1 MIVHLE
7 IKNFILI
14 DFLSIDFK
22 KGFSVITGETGS
34 GKSIILGAL
43 NLLLGKRVDH
53 KVVGPKKDKCIIEAQ
68 FNIKDL
74 NLINFFK
81 ANDLDYVQETII
93 RREIMVNGRSRAF
106 VNDTPVNLETLKNIG
121 SKLIDI
127 HNQNQNEI
135 LSNKSFFYN
144 FIDFYSNQSSFVD
157 SYKRK
162 YHNYLDKLNQLEL
175 IIEKKK
181 KFNTNLEY
189 NQFLLNELSSL
200 NLKKDEKEEL
210 QNYYNTYKNFDKVNK
225 AFKEINNS
233 ISGNNNII
241 ESLHNIQSN
250 LQSICDF
257 SADLKNINHRFET
270 CLIEIKDVIS
280 EIEILSSTISYDPTK
295 LDEIQ
300 SRLFKIQGL
309 ENKHNVS
316 SYNELIQVEDDLK
329 SKLNDSEVFDK
340 EIDQLNKLINNL
352 ESDLLKDA
360 DKIYENRLHFSK
372 KLSNEIQTVFSKLS
386 LTNSNLEFS
395 FVKNDKLNEF
405 GIDNLSVMYAGGK
418 NLEKNPLKKVAS
430 GGEKSRILLAL
441 KSIFSRKNSLPTII
455 FDEID
460 SGTSGEIANSIGD
473 LMNKMGETIQVV
485 AITHLPQVAARGMNH
500 FKVIKSENVENNIK
514 TDIYELDNE
523 NRIEEIAGMISGKEI
538 TDSALKQ
545 AEELLK

>member
-181 KFNTNLEY
+181 RFNTNLEY

-233 ISGNNNII
+233 ISGNINII

-257 SADLKNINHRFET
+257 SADLKNVNQRFET

-316 SYNELIQVEDDLK
+316 SFNDLIQVEDDLK

-352 ESDLLKDA
+352 ELDLLKDA

-418 NLEKNPLKKVAS
+418 NLEKN
-430 GGEKSRILLAL
+430 
-441 KSIFSRKNSLPTII
+441 
-455 FDEID
+455 
-460 SGTSGEIANSIGD
+460 
-473 LMNKMGETIQVV
+473 
-485 AITHLPQVAARGMNH
+485 H
-500 FKVIKSENVENNIK
+500 
-514 TDIYELDNE
+514 
-523 NRIEEIAGMISGKEI
+523 
-538 TDSALKQ
+538 
-545 AEELLK
+545 

>member
-14 DFLSIDFK
+14 DFLSINFK
-22 KGFSVITGETGS
+22 NGFSVITGETGS

-53 KVVGPKKDKCIIEAQ
+53 KVVGPKKDKCVIEAQ

-81 ANDLDYVQETII
+81 TNDLDYVQETII

-162 YHNYLDKLNQLEL
+162 YHNYLNKLNQLEL

-181 KFNTNLEY
+181 RFNTNLEY

-225 AFKEINNS
+225 ALKEINNS
-233 ISGNNNII
+233 ISGNINII
-241 ESLHNIQSN
+241 ESLHNIQYN

-257 SADLKNINHRFET
+257 SVDLKNINQRFET

-280 EIEILSSTISYDPTK
+280 EIEILSSSISYDPNK
-295 LDEIQ
+295 LDQIQ

-316 SYNELIQVEDDLK
+316 SINELIQVENDLK
-329 SKLNDSEVFDK
+329 SKLNDSEGFDK

-352 ESDLLKDA
+352 EFDLFRDA
-360 DKIYENRLHFSK
+360 DKIHINRLQFSK
-372 KLSNEIQTVFSKLS
+372 KLSIEIQNVFSKLS

-418 NLEKNPLKKVAS
+418 NLEKKPLKKVAS

-485 AITHLPQVAARGMNH
+485 AITHLPQVAAKGMNH
-500 FKVIKSENVENNIK
+500 FKVIKCENVENNIK
-514 TDIYELDNE
+514 TDIYELDNV

>member
-53 KVVGPKKDKCIIEAQ
+53 KVVGPKKDKCVIEAH

-81 ANDLDYVQETII
+81 ANDLDYIQETIV

-135 LSNKSFFYN
+135 LANKSFFYN

-157 SYKRK
+157 SYKNK
-162 YHNYLDKLNQLEL
+162 YYDYLSKLNQLEL
-175 IIEKKK
+175 IFEKKK
-181 KFNTNLEY
+181 RFNTNLEY

-210 QNYYNTYKNFDKVNK
+210 QNYYNTHKNFDKVNN
-225 AFKEINNS
+225 ALKEINNS
-233 ISGNNNII
+233 ISGNLSIMEN
-241 ESLHNIQSN
+241 LHNIQSN
-250 LQSICDF
+250 LQIISDF
-257 SADLKNINHRFET
+257 SADFKNIKQRFEA
-270 CLIEIKDVIS
+270 CLIEINDVICD
-280 EIEILSSTISYDPTK
+280 IEILSSNITYDPGK

-300 SRLFKIQGL
+300 SRLFKIQSL

-316 SYNELIQVEDDLK
+316 SFNDLIQVENDLK
-329 SKLNDSEVFDK
+329 SKLNNFEVFDQ
-340 EIDQLNKLINNL
+340 EIDQLKKLINDL
-352 ESDLLKDA
+352 ELDLLKDA
-360 DKIYENRLHFSK
+360 DKIYFNRSHSSK
-372 KLSNEIQTVFSKLS
+372 KLSNEIQNIFSKLS
-386 LTNSNLEFS
+386 LTNSNIEFS

-405 GIDNLSVMYAGGK
+405 GMDNLSVMYSGGK
-418 NLEKNPLKKVAS
+418 NLEKKPLKKVAS

-441 KSIFSRKNSLPTII
+441 KSIFSQKNSLPTII

-485 AITHLPQVAARGMNH
+485 AITHLPQVAAKGMNH
-500 FKVIKSENVENNIK
+500 LKVIKCENDENNVK
-514 TDIYELDNE
+514 TDIYELDIE